1 MNKYIKEAI
10 EKMNGLDSDLNDSI
24 HYGILEE
31 VVVKDEVIEILKE
44 LSEKLEPNEN
54 KLKPADLYKSKLDE
68 NPCGLGNKSCYLCV
82 CNDCAAGQGDDE
94 FRLASKDQLI
104 KRYLASG
111 KYDSA
116 QKKHILKVLKKY
128 YDFQLD

>member
-1 MNKYIKEAI
+1 MNKLVEDAI
-10 EKMNGLDSDLNDSI
+10 NKLNALDSDLNDSI
-24 HYGILEE
+24 HYGIIEE
-31 VVVKDEVIEILKE
+31 VITKESVLKILNE
-44 LSEKLEPNEN
+44 LDEKLESNEN

-68 NPCGLGNKSCYLCV
+68 SPCGLGNKSCYLCV

-104 KRYLASG
+104 KRYLTSG